1 MEGIKFSP
9 VAKSSST
16 TLVQRI
22 TRSKLF
28 RDYEHAFS
36 DATRMPLTFQPV
48 DSWQL
53 SLHGKKY
60 ENPFCALLGKNSS
73 FCARCLEQQS
83 KLADPNAR
91 EIKSNI
97 CFAGLCESSVP
108 VRVGN
113 DILGFLQTGQ
123 VALTKPTRSQFSK
136 IARRLLE
143 WGVKTD
149 LKSVEDAYFHS
160 RVISKKEYYAMI
172 RLLEV
177 FSQHLSITADQ
188 LAIHN
193 THSEPDTITKA
204 KVFINEHKTE
214 EISLDDVARRV
225 NMSTF
230 YFCKMFKKATG
241 VTFTE
246 YLSLVRVSKAKNL
259 LLNPNLRISEIAF
272 EVGFQSLTHFNRV
285 FRKIVGQSPTQYR
298 TKLPHTAGI

>member
-1 MEGIKFSP
+1 
-9 VAKSSST
+9 
-16 TLVQRI
+16 
-22 TRSKLF
+22 
-28 RDYEHAFS
+28 
-36 DATRMPLTFQPV
+36 MPLTFQPV

-60 ENPFCALLGKNSS
+60 ENQFCSILSKNSN
-73 FCARCLEQQS
+73 FCSKCLEQQY
-83 KLADPNAR
+83 KLADPGAQSV
-91 EIKSNI
+91 KSNI

-113 DILGFLQTGQ
+113 DVLGFLQTGQ
-123 VALTKPTRSQFSK
+123 VALKKPSRVHFKKVTKQL
-136 IARRLLE
+136 IE

-149 LKSVEDAYFHS
+149 LKAVEEAYFHS
-160 RVISKKEYYAMI
+160 RVISKKEYNAMI

-177 FSQHLSITADQ
+177 FAQHLSITADQ
-188 LAIHN
+188 LAIHHD
-193 THSEPDTITKA
+193 HSEPSTITKA
-204 KVFINEHKTE
+204 KEFINEHKTE

-285 FRKIVGQSPTQYR
+285 FRKFVGQSPTQYR
-298 TKLPHTAGI
+298 AKLPHTTEI

>member
-1 MEGIKFSP
+1 
-9 VAKSSST
+9 
-16 TLVQRI
+16 
-22 TRSKLF
+22 LF
-28 RDYEHAFS
+28 RDYERAFS

-53 SLHGKKY
+53 SLRGKKY
-60 ENPFCALLGKNSS
+60 ENPFCALLGKSS
-73 FCARCLEQQS
+73 AFCSKCLEQQS
-83 KLADPNAR
+83 KLADPNAK
-91 EIKSNI
+91 EIKTNI

-123 VALTKPTRSQFSK
+123 VALKKPTRLQFNRISK
-136 IARRLLE
+136 QILE

-149 LKSVEDAYFHS
+149 LKSVEETYFHS
-160 RVISKKEYYAMI
+160 RVISKKEYHAMV

-177 FSQHLSITADQ
+177 FAQHLSMTADQ
-188 LAIHN
+188 LAIHHE
-193 THSEPDTITKA
+193 HSEPGAITKA
-204 KVFINEHKTE
+204 KEFINEHKTE

-246 YLSLVRVSKAKNL
+246 YLSLVRVTKAKNL

-285 FRKIVGQSPTQYR
+285 FRKIIGQSPTQYR
-298 TKLPHTAGI
+298 AKLPHTTGI